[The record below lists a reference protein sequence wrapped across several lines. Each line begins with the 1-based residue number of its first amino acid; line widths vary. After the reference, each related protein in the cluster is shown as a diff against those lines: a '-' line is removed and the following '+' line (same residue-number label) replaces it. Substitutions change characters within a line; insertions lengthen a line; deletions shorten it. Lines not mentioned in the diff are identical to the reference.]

1 MVYGVRLKSGFR
13 ATERGFESPSLD
25 SLLFCLKFVDHS
37 TDEYPEGVRHLACPK
52 RAIGFFVLMRPH
64 HFIRS
69 GIVI

>member
-1 MVYGVRLKSGFR
+1 
-13 ATERGFESPSLD
+13 
-25 SLLFCLKFVDHS
+25 
-37 TDEYPEGVRHLACPK
+37 LACPK